1 MSFSKRKIFRWL
13 IDTFDTIN
21 FWFQDIFGINPKR
34 KVLEAQ
40 QDMIPVSQLEKTIG
54 QSLGMTNEK
63 R

>member
-1 MSFSKRKIFRWL
+1 MFRWL

-21 FWFQDIFGINPKR
+21 FWFQDTFNINPKR
-34 KVLEAQ
+34 KVLESQ

-54 QSLGMTNEK
+54 QSLGIKYEK